1 MRCREL
7 RAPASRDAP
16 TATNESLFLSPASLL
31 LFSSLSAS
39 SFRTSHR
46 NFTSVAPENY
56 RDITPA
62 PRRCVETARR
72 KRGQEAQGCVTT
84 AADGTQDY
92 SPWSSFFERKEALK
106 ESILFACNMLLQC
119 FQCRIKISWWY
130 DYFILFVNCYR
141 SHRLVED

>member
-1 MRCREL
+1 MRSLPLSLSLFLPLSPLVSRASFANQDSGRFPRHVGSRASFLRHVGQPEVVESQMRCREL

-31 LFSSLSAS
+31 LFPSLSAS

-92 SPWSSFFERKEALK
+92 SP
-106 ESILFACNMLLQC
+106 
-119 FQCRIKISWWY
+119 
-130 DYFILFVNCYR
+130 
-141 SHRLVED
+141 